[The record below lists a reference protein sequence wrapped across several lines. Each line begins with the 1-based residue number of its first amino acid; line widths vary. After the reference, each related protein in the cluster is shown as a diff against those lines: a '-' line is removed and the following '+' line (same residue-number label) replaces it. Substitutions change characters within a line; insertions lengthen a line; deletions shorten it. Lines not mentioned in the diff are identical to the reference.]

1 MSLQIDDNAEEQ
13 RYEALL
19 DGKLVGFIQY
29 RLHDGRMTMV
39 HTEVEPAYEG
49 QGVGSE
55 LAKVALEDARD
66 RGLKVV
72 PRCPFIARYVRRQPD
87 LYIDLVPE
95 SLRGNVMA
103 GSDHTEPE
111 RGAGLGRTGEAPAG
125 DGR

>member
-1 MSLQIDDNAEEQ
+1 MSLQIDDNPEEH

-55 LAKVALEDARD
+55 LAKVALEDVRD

-72 PRCPFIARYVRRQPD
+72 PRCPFIAR
-87 LYIDLVPE
+87 
-95 SLRGNVMA
+95 LRAAPRPTSTSTLSRNHCA
-103 GSDHTEPE
+103 GM
-111 RGAGLGRTGEAPAG
+111 
-125 DGR
+125 